1 MISVLLNGLPPAYQS
16 VIVNITGTSL
26 ASLNFEDVVTRL
38 MNEEDRLRNVIS
50 TQAFDPPNEAYVATP
65 SSVPR
70 WKGNSSKSTALKDK
84 SKIICHKCGGLGH
97 ICPQCPTSDADATNI
112 AELAVNKE
120 DHDDEQA
127 HTAIADEFVEEW

>member
-1 MISVLLNGLPPAYQS
+1 MAFSPFINLSLSTSPAHPLLPS
-16 VIVNITGTSL
+16 SL
-26 ASLNFEDVVTRL
+26 TFEDVVTRL
-38 MNEEDRLRNVIS
+38 MNEEGRLRNIIS

-70 WKGNSSKSTALKDK
+70 WKGNSSKFTTSKDK

-97 ICPQCPTSDADATNI
+97 ISIRPQCPTSDADAANI
-112 AELAVNKE
+112 TELAVDKE